1 MIVTQKGKAERLVIF
16 GSACL
21 LAGVIL
27 TSLIPFELRQALWH
41 WNQLCLLQIGVL
53 LETLFLATAL
63 GIRAQQTALSLYQ
76 SEQARSRLS
85 RDLHDDLGST
95 LSSIALNSTL
105 AGTLDSPDKMRETLR
120 RISQE
125 AREASAN
132 VKDLIWA
139 MYPGSNSTAEV
150 LARMRQFAQ
159 NTLDPQG
166 IEYRFDVGEGVEN
179 LQLDMESRRHLYL
192 IFKEAVNNAAK
203 YAKSTHIGI
212 RIERE
217 GDKIRLEIADN
228 GKGFDPQAPHRGNG
242 LANMAARALLLGG
255 ALRLESGEGKGAR
268 VVVEWAG

>member
-1 MIVTQKGKAERLVIF
+1 VLPVAGFSMIVTQKGKAERLVIF

-203 YAKSTHIGI
+203 YAKSTSQLIFILSCFTHINNSFMSLFI
-212 RIERE
+212 NFIFIDELFTFYLRIWT
-217 GDKIRLEIADN
+217 ISNN
-228 GKGFDPQAPHRGNG
+228 GFSA
-242 LANMAARALLLGG
+242 
-255 ALRLESGEGKGAR
+255 SYISSTY
-268 VVVEWAG
+268 